1 MKVVYQPG
9 STLTAALTFHRHI
22 PLSDGM
28 SGMIRCKKNA
38 PGMKNISQV
47 SKDWHVS
54 RRSTWSTG
62 TSTISSYESP
72 LGNRSFT
79 PGFYVMIFFP
89 GSPVMAV
96 TCYLVVWQC
105 WHSHFSQLSNSLS
118 GHFDHPQLLPVPPPS
133 PTLGVPT
140 WTMAQCQHTASG
152 TTIGRL
158 QPEGSQ
164 GGATLPP
171 LAVLTFQ
178 WPPLVFGNYRLF
190 STQVSFFQ
198 ILLFYLFISLIPYSF
213 LGTFLLH
220 CTNNEWWVLWGTGS
234 NDR

>member
-1 MKVVYQPG
+1 MY
-9 STLTAALTFHRHI
+9 F
-22 PLSDGM
+22 
-28 SGMIRCKKNA
+28 
-38 PGMKNISQV
+38 
-47 SKDWHVS
+47 
-54 RRSTWSTG
+54 

-140 WTMAQCQHTASG
+140 MDQCQHTASG

-158 QPEGSQ
+158 QGSQ
-164 GGATLPP
+164 GGATLYGCFNFSVTTTCFRQ
-171 LAVLTFQ
+171 LA
-178 WPPLVFGNYRLF
+178 PVFHTSNFLF
-190 STQVSFFQ
+190 
-198 ILLFYLFISLIPYSF
+198 ILLFYLSISLISYSF

-220 CTNNEWWVLWGTGS
+220 CTNNKWWVLWGTGS